1 MPLIILERKMAMDF
15 SYALDI
21 PTVALRYFN
30 VYGPR
35 QSLSNP
41 YTGVIA
47 IFLSRM
53 MSGNSPYLFEDGGQ
67 LRDYIYVEDVAGINV
82 ASLTKGQGVYN
93 VGTGRATSLLDI
105 VGMLNRA
112 AGLDIAPKIS
122 GEFRPGDNRH
132 DFADN
137 SKLWKA
143 FGDIAFTDMQDGMK
157 RLVEWSAGAHVN
169 DLFEKEE
176 RERKRF
182 LKS

>member
-1 MPLIILERKMAMDF
+1 VGILKEKMPQNLSPCALSKYATKRLATNF
-15 SYALDI
+15 SYALGI
-21 PTVALRYFN
+21 PTVALCNFN

-53 MSGNSPYLFEDGGQ
+53 ISGNSPYLFEEGRQ
-67 LRDYIYVEDVAGINV
+67 LRDCIYVEDVAGINV

-105 VGMLNRA
+105 VGMLNTA
-112 AGLDIAPKIS
+112 AGLDITPEIS
-122 GEFRPGDNRH
+122 GDFRPGDNRH

-137 SKLWKA
+137 SRLRKA
-143 FGDIAFTDMQDGMK
+143 FGDIKFTDMHNGIK
-157 RLVEWSAGAHVN
+157 RLVE
-169 DLFEKEE
+169 
-176 RERKRF
+176 
-182 LKS
+182 